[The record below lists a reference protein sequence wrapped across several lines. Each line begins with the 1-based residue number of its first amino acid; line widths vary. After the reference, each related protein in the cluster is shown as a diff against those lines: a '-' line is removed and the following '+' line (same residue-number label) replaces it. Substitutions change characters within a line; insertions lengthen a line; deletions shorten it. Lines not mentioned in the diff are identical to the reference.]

1 MYLSIDLGD
10 KRCGIA
16 LYIEGVVIPKDIVKR
31 EKLIPVVKKYI
42 KEYNIITIVVGL
54 PYDLY
59 GKNLRQL
66 EKTEVFIQRTKELLP
81 NIKIEWCDER
91 FTSFEADQTLKDL
104 GIFSTSWEK
113 DDLAAASILE
123 SYIHLQKNNQKNRA

>member
-81 NIKIEWCDER
+81 NIKIE
-91 FTSFEADQTLKDL
+91 
-104 GIFSTSWEK
+104 
-113 DDLAAASILE
+113 
-123 SYIHLQKNNQKNRA
+123 